1 MSVGVLFFGVLVDLF
16 CFLLF
21 YQVWV
26 SHSHVDLEPTISSC
40 FSLPK
45 VEITCRIWRSADL
58 CGLFGREQIEGLK
71 HARQAH

>member
-1 MSVGVLFFGVLVDLF
+1 MSVGVLFFRVLVDLF

-21 YQVWV
+21 YQMWV

-45 VEITCRIWRSADL
+45 VEIT
-58 CGLFGREQIEGLK
+58 GVGFG
-71 HARQAH
+71 ARLICVDCLVESKQRV